1 MPKSPDPQE
10 GPDPQDLWRAATRR
24 LTEAG
29 IDGARL
35 DARLLLEAAFD
46 WKPHALTLGTPAVS
60 AEGLARLEGFIVRRL
75 AHEPVSRIL
84 GLRDFWSLPFRI
96 SPATLDPRPD
106 SETLVQAVLD
116 RTERAAPLRLL
127 DLGTGSGCLLIA
139 LLAERPQAWG
149 VGLDRAPAAAALAQS
164 NAASLGVGGRAAF
177 AAGDWT
183 EALTQMPTGRFD
195 VILSN
200 PPYIPLG
207 DRAMLA
213 ADVRDYDPAL
223 ALFGGVDGLDPY
235 RRFAVDLQAFLVPGG
250 LLALEIG
257 WDQGA
262 AVQALL
268 QQAGWCAVTCLPDL
282 GGRDRVIVAYSPQ
295 IEPFC
300 DAPR

>member
-1 MPKSPDPQE
+1 MSD
-10 GPDPQDLWRAATRR
+10 
-24 LTEAG
+24 AG
-29 IDGARL
+29 IEGARL

-60 AEGLARLEGFIVRRL
+60 AEGLTRFDGFLTRRL

-84 GLRDFWSLPFRI
+84 GQRDFWSLPFRI

-116 RTERAAPLRLL
+116 RTERDAPLRLL

-139 LLAERPQAWG
+139 LLTERPNAWG
-149 VGLDRAPAAAALAQS
+149 LGIDRAPEAAAMAHLNAAAL
-164 NAASLGVGGRAAF
+164 GVSDRVAF
-177 AAGDWT
+177 VAGDWT
-183 EALTQMPTGRFD
+183 NPLAGRFD

-207 DRAMLA
+207 DRAALA
-213 ADVRDYDPAL
+213 PDVRDYDPAL
-223 ALFGGVDGLDPY
+223 ALFGGADGLDPY
-235 RRFAVDLQAFLVPGG
+235 RRFADTLQALLAPGG

-268 QQAGWCAVTCLPDL
+268 QQAGWHSVACLPDL
-282 GGRDRVIVAYSPQ
+282 GGRDRVIVANSPQ
-295 IEPFC
+295 IGPF
-300 DAPR
+300 

>member
-10 GPDPQDLWRAATRR
+10 GPDPQDLWREATRR
-24 LTEAG
+24 LSDAG
-29 IDGARL
+29 IEGARL
-35 DARLLLEAAFD
+35 DARLLLEAAFG

-60 AEGLARLEGFIVRRL
+60 AEGLARFEGFLTRRL
-75 AHEPVSRIL
+75 AREPVSRIL

-116 RTERAAPLRLL
+116 RTAKTAPLRLL

-139 LLAERPQAWG
+139 LLTERPNAWG
-149 VGLDRAPAAAALAQS
+149 LGIDRAPAAAAMAHL
-164 NAASLGVGGRAAF
+164 NAAALGVADRTAF

-183 EALTQMPTGRFD
+183 DPLAGRFD

-207 DRAMLA
+207 DRAALA
-213 ADVRDYDPAL
+213 PDVRDYDPAL
-223 ALFGGVDGLDPY
+223 ALFGGTDGLDPY
-235 RRFAVDLQAFLVPGG
+235 RRFADTLQAFLAPGG

-268 QQAGWCAVTCLPDL
+268 QQAGWHSVACLPDL
-282 GGRDRVIVAYSPQ
+282 GGRDRAIVANSPQ
-295 IEPFC
+295 IGPF
-300 DAPR
+300 

>member
-10 GPDPQDLWRAATRR
+10 GPDPQDLWREATRR
-24 LTEAG
+24 LSDAG
-29 IDGARL
+29 IEGARL

-60 AEGLARLEGFIVRRL
+60 AEGLTRFDGFLTRRL

-84 GLRDFWSLPFRI
+84 GQRDFWSLPFRI

-116 RTERAAPLRLL
+116 RTERDAPLRLL

-139 LLAERPQAWG
+139 LLTERPNAWG
-149 VGLDRAPAAAALAQS
+149 LGLDRAPEAAAMAQLNAAAL
-164 NAASLGVGGRAAF
+164 GVSDRVAF
-177 AAGDWT
+177 VAGDWT
-183 EALTQMPTGRFD
+183 EALAGRFD

-200 PPYIPLG
+200 PPYIPLA
-207 DRAMLA
+207 DRAGLA
-213 ADVRDYDPAL
+213 PDVRDYDPAL
-223 ALFGGVDGLDPY
+223 ALFGGADGLDPY
-235 RRFAVDLQAFLVPGG
+235 RRFANTLQAFLAPGG

-262 AVQALL
+262 TVQALL
-268 QQAGWCAVTCLPDL
+268 QQAGWHSVACLPDL
-282 GGRDRVIVAYSPQ
+282 GGRDRVIVANSPQ
-295 IEPFC
+295 IGPF
-300 DAPR
+300 